1 MGYCNLLWNLI
12 VTLGDNTIWCAI
24 RKRLLLNVIVC
35 ISIIT
40 RTRLCFDDSTRS
52 LIRNVAILFKNKG
65 LSKTEWTEH
74 IMVSPSL
81 SLSLSL
87 DAVKV
92 SMGLKV
98 FYSYLI
104 TPLILLFTFLTLVYC
119 LSVCVGDICDFT
131 FCQFVFV

>member
-40 RTRLCFDDSTRS
+40 WTRLCFNDSTRG
-52 LIRNVAILFKNKG
+52 LIRNVAILFKNKEG

-92 SMGLKV
+92 SMGPEV

-104 TPLILLFTFLTLVYC
+104 TPLIL
-119 LSVCVGDICDFT
+119 
-131 FCQFVFV
+131 